1 MYKPFLQ
8 DKRVITGCYRWQ
20 SWVGHFRAPAFILFS
35 SSCLVTKFII
45 ATVTMP
51 AIKVWKT
58 DKQTTPFSLNEH
70 LVGWPLH
77 MGTSELF
84 FSFFPLSPEEIPNES
99 FGVKWGKGSFQHL
112 HGGMWARHF
121 RQDVT
126 VPPGNRMPLIRISRQ
141 IWVYVWMLQFWS
153 NVYTAEGKGE
163 QRYWGE
169 KGSGLV

>member
-1 MYKPFLQ
+1 MYKPFFTRQESYHWLLQ
-8 DKRVITGCYRWQ
+8 MTELGRSFQ
-20 SWVGHFRAPAFILFS
+20 STSIYSLLQFLSGYKI
-35 SSCLVTKFII
+35 II
-45 ATVTMP
+45 AIVTMP

-58 DKQTTPFSLNEH
+58 DKQTTLFSLNERV
-70 LVGWPLH
+70 VGWPLH

-84 FSFFPLSPEEIPNES
+84 FPPLSPEEIPNEG
-99 FGVKWGKGSFQHL
+99 FGVKWGKVSFQHL

-121 RQDVT
+121 RQDVI
-126 VPPGNRMPLIRISRQ
+126 VPPGNWTPLIRISRQ